1 MNRTLTTS
9 VTTKGTEGWRPLFE
23 AALMESDQSALPR
36 RLQAA
41 KDAVMDHIEDTFDTA
56 SLSERRILL
65 AALHTISELQ
75 RLTGPSESYA
85 RTAPPSPS
93 FGQAA

>member
-1 MNRTLTTS
+1 MSRKLTTS
-9 VTTKGTEGWRPLFE
+9 ITTSRAEAWRPLFE
-23 AALMESDQSALPR
+23 AALMESDHSVLPR
-36 RLQAA
+36 RLQVA

-56 SLSERRILL
+56 SVSERRILL

-75 RLTGPSESYA
+75 RLSGASEPYPRA
-85 RTAPPSPS
+85 AAAPT